1 MIFIALYLIYSLVLL
16 TGLGLLAGRALSY
29 FFPSTFVIEDVGF
42 VKTLLLGIIV
52 LTAVLS
58 YISLIYPIN
67 LVVHL
72 LVTLGLVIWMIFDRT
87 YLLTVVQK
95 VYAQLRQNNYLLL
108 IGAFCIVAGIVFA
121 SGPVKGYDT
130 GLYHAQAVRWINEY
144 GVVPGL
150 GNLHFRLA
158 FNSAW
163 LVFSSFFDLLAF
175 DGKAYHLVNLIIF
188 TIGVMTCLKGLADLK
203 QGRVKISSVVR
214 SLLMLYLI
222 ARYKELASL
231 STDFPATAF
240 LFFTLILVVESVE
253 ANIEQQNSRISFAAS
268 SPQNFYLGVLF
279 TAFAVTVKLSVV
291 PLGLFPLLLWG
302 LLKGKR
308 LRILIPGLVLGVIVF
323 LPFLLR
329 NLVLSGYL
337 IFPLSNIDLFNF
349 DWKVP
354 YQNTLSIQEQTR
366 YLVNTAEFN
375 GQITLH
381 VSLMEWLRNWY
392 EIHIKGNLELTFYL
406 LISPLFIA
414 PFLYVCLGG
423 DRFRRNVY
431 LLLIECLLGIGVIF
445 WLLSGPEPRLG
456 AGWILSVAIFPL
468 AVLIHYGVQTAG
480 ENGRKLPTYFANGLL
495 LIFCLW
501 LVQASGFRA
510 RLIGEDAYLIWT
522 IEPLPEPKLRIVETA
537 AGLGVF
543 VPAQGNQTWDAVL
556 PNSPYVND
564 NLELRGNSMVDGF
577 RIGHR

>member
-188 TIGVMTCLKGLADLK
+188 TIGVMTCLKGL
-203 QGRVKISSVVR
+203 
-214 SLLMLYLI
+214 
-222 ARYKELASL
+222 
-231 STDFPATAF
+231 
-240 LFFTLILVVESVE
+240 
-253 ANIEQQNSRISFAAS
+253 
-268 SPQNFYLGVLF
+268 
-279 TAFAVTVKLSVV
+279 
-291 PLGLFPLLLWG
+291 PL
-302 LLKGKR
+302 
-308 LRILIPGLVLGVIVF
+308 
-323 LPFLLR
+323 
-329 NLVLSGYL
+329 
-337 IFPLSNIDLFNF
+337 
-349 DWKVP
+349 
-354 YQNTLSIQEQTR
+354 
-366 YLVNTAEFN
+366 
-375 GQITLH
+375 
-381 VSLMEWLRNWY
+381 
-392 EIHIKGNLELTFYL
+392 
-406 LISPLFIA
+406 
-414 PFLYVCLGG
+414 
-423 DRFRRNVY
+423 
-431 LLLIECLLGIGVIF
+431 
-445 WLLSGPEPRLG
+445 
-456 AGWILSVAIFPL
+456 
-468 AVLIHYGVQTAG
+468 
-480 ENGRKLPTYFANGLL
+480 
-495 LIFCLW
+495 
-501 LVQASGFRA
+501 
-510 RLIGEDAYLIWT
+510 
-522 IEPLPEPKLRIVETA
+522 
-537 AGLGVF
+537 
-543 VPAQGNQTWDAVL
+543 
-556 PNSPYVND
+556 
-564 NLELRGNSMVDGF
+564 
-577 RIGHR
+577 